1 MPWTVDSQRQ
11 RRAFRAKTHRT
22 HGRFSRSQATGI
34 VKETEKKFW
43 STKDPGQSPFTYK
56 AGVNKVIRGW
66 DSGLLGTKVGET
78 IKLDIP
84 ADEGAPFSESH
95 KRAPGLSLS
104 LSLSLHSHRAR
115 GLVWLSQAARAQV
128 TPFVNRAGY
137 GADGFPAWG
146 IPPNGGLYFEIEVLS
161 IEGKEL

>member
-104 LSLSLHSHRAR
+104 LSLSLSTLTARAVLCGSRKPRAR
-115 GLVWLSQAARAQV
+115 
-128 TPFVNRAGY
+128 
-137 GADGFPAWG
+137 
-146 IPPNGGLYFEIEVLS
+146 
-161 IEGKEL
+161 K